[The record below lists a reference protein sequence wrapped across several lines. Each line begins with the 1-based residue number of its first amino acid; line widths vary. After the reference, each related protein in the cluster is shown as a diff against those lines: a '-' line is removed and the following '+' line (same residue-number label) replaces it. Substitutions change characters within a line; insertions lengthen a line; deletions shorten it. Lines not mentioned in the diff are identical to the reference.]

1 MQRIERRSS
10 PFFLNQHIIRVIGRN
25 REDWNA
31 LRREW
36 FDKREQ
42 HPRLREREWPMQL
55 QAHPVM
61 LDLDA
66 VRKMNGRTHNGQF
79 IPDSGDR
86 CELALRRPFGHWF
99 VRCLAHDGVRLSQ
112 AAEFELMSHENRSYQ
127 NCYVHPSMAFCT
139 AARASSLVE
148 SNVGS
153 GEDSGV
159 TSKGISV
166 QPRTTASQPSSFS
179 ARITST

>member
-66 VRKMNGRTHNGQF
+66 VRQMNGRTHNGQF
-79 IPDSGDR
+79 IPGSGDR

-99 VRCLAHDGVRLSQ
+99 FRCLAHDGVRLSQ
-112 AAEFELMSHENRSYQ
+112 AAEFELMSHENRTYQ
-127 NCYVHPSMAFCT
+127 NCTFILRWPSAPPPAP
-139 AARASSLVE
+139 AALWNPMSVAEKTPASRAKEFQYSREPPHRS
-148 SNVGS
+148 
-153 GEDSGV
+153 
-159 TSKGISV
+159 
-166 QPRTTASQPSSFS
+166 PRPS
-179 ARITST
+179 APG